1 MPDRG
6 RYVRSVYWAAALT
19 LTATVLAGCSGQGS
33 VQTLGRS
40 IEQMP
45 GVISSTVSYDTTWWG
60 AARNVRLTTVLANA
74 ATADQAE
81 AIGKAFAESA
91 GSDLADVDVDL
102 TVDYRVVER
111 ERPPLTSTANFHFA
125 GPDRPTVQ
133 GVTEALREWLTVA
146 KSSGVQSVGFE
157 QPAAGG
163 PAGSRA
169 VRITVARGAKDTEL
183 QALVRDHPDLA
194 TATWTVVGGSLTEAS
209 PLAADYPEVYTVT
222 GMVPDERLR
231 ELWRRIVSSLGENGI
246 AAADTD
252 MSRVASKLPP
262 TNVVVNFP
270 SSRNREQSVAT
281 AWLMLPLLQGLPQ
294 PARVDFNGDLF
305 TMGGCSGADDSSS
318 GSARQAELRTKFERC

>member
-1 MPDRG
+1 
-6 RYVRSVYWAAALT
+6 
-19 LTATVLAGCSGQGS
+19 
-33 VQTLGRS
+33 
-40 IEQMP
+40 MP
-45 GVISSTVSYDTTWWG
+45 GVISSTISYDNTWWG
-60 AARNVRLTTVLANA
+60 AARNVRLTAVLANA
-74 ATADQAE
+74 ATPDQAE
-81 AIGKAFAESA
+81 AIGKAFTESA
-91 GSDLADVDVDL
+91 GPTDFDVDL
-102 TVDYRVVER
+102 TVDYRVVDR

-133 GVTEALREWLTVA
+133 SIAGALREWLTVA
-146 KSSGVQSVGFE
+146 QSPGVQSVGFD
-157 QPAAGG
+157 QPAADG

-169 VRITVARGAKDTEL
+169 VRITVARGAKDAEL

-194 TATWTVVGGSLTEAS
+194 TATWTVVGGSLTEGS
-209 PLAADYPEVYTVT
+209 PLAADYPEVYTIT
-222 GMVPDERLR
+222 GIVPDERLR
-231 ELWRRIVSSLGENGI
+231 ELWRRIVSSLGETGV

-294 PARVDFNGDLF
+294 PAKVDFNGDIF

>member
-1 MPDRG
+1 MPDPG
-6 RYVRSVYWAAALT
+6 RAIGRAAALA
-19 LTATVLAGCSGQGS
+19 LTATVIAGCSGQGS
-33 VQTLGRS
+33 AQTLGRS

-60 AARNVRLTTVLANA
+60 AARDVRLTTVLANT
-74 ATADQAE
+74 ATAEQAG
-81 AIGKAFAESA
+81 AVGKAFTESA
-91 GSDLADVDVDL
+91 GSADLDVDL
-102 TVDYRVVER
+102 TVDYRVVDR
-111 ERPPLTSTANFHFA
+111 DRPPLTSTANFRFA

-133 GVTEALREWLTVA
+133 TVTDALREWLTIA
-146 KSSGVQSVGFE
+146 QSPGVQSVGFD
-157 QPAAGG
+157 QPRPGG

-169 VRITVARGAKDTEL
+169 VRITVERGAKDDEL

-194 TATWTVVGGSLTEAS
+194 TATWTVVGGSLTSAS

-231 ELWRRIVSSLGENGI
+231 ELWRRIVSSLGETGI

-294 PARVDFNGDLF
+294 PARIDFNGDIF

-318 GSARQAELRTKFERC
+318 GSKRQAELRTKFERC